1 MCTVDGMPYGEEP
14 RALAAIIMHVKDRY
28 KIREMF
34 HVGFYVAFYVK
45 LDALSRRETEESGQT
60 KNRTERTR
68 GRGGKDIAD
77 TSKALIHAAEWKC
90 LRHD

>member
-1 MCTVDGMPYGEEP
+1 MCTVDGMPHGEEP

-45 LDALSRRETEESGQT
+45 LDALSRRETEDSGQT
-60 KNRTERTR
+60 ENRTERTR
-68 GRGGKDIAD
+68 AGKDIAD
-77 TSKALIHAAEWKC
+77 TSKALIHAAE
-90 LRHD
+90 